1 MAEEGKSSSGVR
13 VCITGGAVFIGSWL
27 MRKLLE
33 KCYIVHA
40 TLRNTGGGGGRI
52 WGGGGVGSW
61 AAGEAGAA
69 AQGAGEARGGVRG
82 AGEAGV
88 AARRGEGRAAAA
100 EQLRL
105 FEADLVGAAT
115 FAPAIAGCQFVFLV
129 ATPYGL
135 EAASSKYKS
144 TAEAAVDAV
153 RAILRQ
159 CEESK
164 TVRRVIH
171 IASLAAASQLKEP
184 DAGAG
189 AYKDFISESCWTPFN
204 VDYPLRSAHFDKYI
218 LSKLQS
224 EQELLSYNAG
234 ESPAFEAVTLP
245 LGLVA
250 GDTVLRRAP
259 ETLEHAVSPV
269 SRNELGFAFLRLLQ
283 RLLGSLPL
291 VHVDDACDALVFC
304 MERRASIAGR
314 FLCAAAYPTSHDVA
328 GHFASK
334 FPHLDILE
342 ETEAVVVRAQRAE
355 DKLGGDS

>member
-1 MAEEGKSSSGVR
+1 MAEEGKSSGGVR
-13 VCITGGAVFIGSWL
+13 VCVTGGAGFIGSWL
-27 MRKLLE
+27 MRKLL
-33 KCYIVHA
+33 KKGYIVHA
-40 TLRNTGGGGGRI
+40 TLRNTGDEEK
-52 WGGGGVGSW
+52 
-61 AAGEAGAA
+61 AGLLRRLVPGAA
-69 AQGAGEARGGVRG
+69 ER
-82 AGEAGV
+82 
-88 AARRGEGRAAAA
+88 
-100 EQLRL
+100 LRL
-105 FEADLVGAAT
+105 FEADLFDAAT

-171 IASLAAASQLKEP
+171 TASLAAASPLKEP

-224 EQELLSYNAG
+224 EQELLSDNAG

-291 VHVDDACDALVFC
+291 VHVDDAYDALVFC

-314 FLCAAAYPTSHDVA
+314 FLCAAAYPTIHDVA

-342 ETEAVVVRAQRAE
+342 ETEAVVARAQPAE
-355 DKLGGDS
+355 DKVGELGFRYKYSMEEILDGSVACVRGVEMFDAN